1 MTSFASIVAGGVNR
15 VYARFGEPA
24 TYTDRLGT
32 ARPVTVVVE
41 RNLAQY
47 GQVAAVQGKSIVVNV
62 RLSDLPTPPRRTETF
77 TLTDTGE
84 VLTVD
89 SVLSSDAIEHKAVA
103 A

>member
-24 TYTDRLGT
+24 TYTDRLGA

-62 RLSDLPTPPRRTETF
+62 RLIDLPTPPRRTETF
-77 TLTDTGE
+77 VLATGE

>member
-1 MTSFASIVAGGVNR
+1 MASFASIVAGGVNR

-24 TYTDRLGT
+24 AYTDRLGT

-62 RLSDLPTPPRRTETF
+62 RLIDLPTPPRRTETF
-77 TLTDTGE
+77 VLATGE

>member
-62 RLSDLPTPPRRTETF
+62 RLIDLPTPPRRSERF
-77 TLTDTGE
+77 TLATGE

>member
-1 MTSFASIVAGGVNR
+1 MASFASIVAGGVNR

-24 TYTDRLGT
+24 TYTDKQGNPL
-32 ARPVTVVVE
+32 PVTVVVE

-47 GQVAAVQGKSIVVNV
+47 GQVAAVQGKSIVINV
-62 RLSDLPTPPRRTETF
+62 RLSELATPPRRTETF
-77 TLTDTGE
+77 TLVSGE

-89 SVLSSDAIEHKAVA
+89 SVMSSDGIEHKAVA